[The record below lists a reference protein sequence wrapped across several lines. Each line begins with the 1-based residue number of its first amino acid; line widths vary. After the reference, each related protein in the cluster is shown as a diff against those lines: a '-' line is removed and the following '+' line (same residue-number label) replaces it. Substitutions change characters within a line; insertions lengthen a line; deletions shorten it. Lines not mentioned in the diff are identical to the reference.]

1 MVALA
6 YCGYS
11 YAFPWGRT
19 LPFTPSALGVN
30 TGLFTVF
37 ALHHSLFAREA
48 VKHWVSRLV
57 PGALVRSMYV
67 WLASLLLIAVCAA
80 WRPVGGDIYHHTGVL
95 AVVHGV
101 LQLAGAAIIFQ
112 TVRLIDPLELAGI
125 RLHPDTE
132 SLQIV
137 GPFRWVRHPIY
148 AGWLLL
154 TFGAAHMTGEPAVLR
169 RNFDA
174 VFADR
179 DAVRGTFASEEL
191 RGGVR
196 RVPAASALPVDPLRV
211 LKTAYRLNRASSS
224 SSFAFAEVAP
234 AAVPCCRNTIECCD
248 GMSNFVLHDLQMTES
263 SMRIM

>member
-1 MVALA
+1 VGRGLFVWIGGATFVVALA

-19 LPFTPSALGVN
+19 LPFTPSALGVDA
-30 TGLFTVF
+30 GLFTVF
-37 ALHHSLFAREA
+37 ALHHSLFARDA
-48 VKHWVSRLV
+48 VKHWVSRVV
-57 PGALVRSMYV
+57 PSALVRSMYV

-80 WRPVGGDIYHHTGVL
+80 WQPVGGDIYHHTGIL

-125 RLHPDTE
+125 RLHPDAE

-154 TFGAAHMTGEPAVLR
+154 TFGAAHMTG
-169 RNFDA
+169 
-174 VFADR
+174 
-179 DAVRGTFASEEL
+179 S
-191 RGGVR
+191 
-196 RVPAASALPVDPLRV
+196 
-211 LKTAYRLNRASSS
+211 RL
-224 SSFAFAEVAP
+224 SFAVISTLYLLIAMPFEERSLQKSFGEKYDEYRRL
-234 AAVPCCRNTIECCD
+234 VPCRLIPY
-248 GMSNFVLHDLQMTES
+248 VY
-263 SMRIM
+263 